1 MSVEIIEKIIQPVVD
16 PDTDVIVYVPGYAN
30 MGPGTPTLVDSNN
43 FTALF
48 GDSPYIFKNNQIE
61 GEETTIDK
69 AERKML
75 PNFSA
80 DYSPASNKTYAG
92 RPEKSWLYAK
102 ALVDA
107 GLTVLFHRTNPLNI
121 GEAACAAGSF
131 KLYMNK
137 AEGVLAARSAYSRG
151 EPYTFNGGQIEVRFS
166 AKYFGSYYSKFS
178 VFVSQNSRTGSTLIS
193 VRDGAKV
200 LEEAT
205 VSFDPSKSS
214 FIGNKDF
221 SYIRA
226 VPYIGENELD
236 DFSSLG
242 LDEFYTGENG
252 YKCVYIDYYTTEAG
266 DATDAQYQAAR
277 RDGKKFAVEGIEEG
291 EDEFTVNSFMRLM
304 NGVGLP
310 VKAGDDWGDSSV
322 PEPWEELT
330 DTETYQA
337 VTYLTMGGYFQKQEL
352 VGEMQKIA
360 YAIKAMALV
369 DYDKDSKMTN
379 IDSFMTYETDL
390 LSTGS
395 ETAEKA
401 KSAMFYGADSYNVEG
416 FRIIVP
422 DSFGY
427 LLKLASNLKAGIPAW
442 IPVANNPQG
451 VVSAIA
457 STHPVNFSLK
467 ESMVV
472 DDGISINPIIYKQNA
487 GYTIMGNRTLYPTNG
502 TPGPDSFLNCQLV
515 ANTVIRAAR
524 TVAQDL
530 QIVSTNAQEAFSTF
544 KSKVSKTCEKM
555 LANKDG
561 LYSYSISKKKKTKPA
576 TIDIVIH
583 LEVVEG
589 IEHFVITVE
598 QELQLDS

>member
-1 MSVEIIEKIIQPVVD
+1 MSVEIIEKIIQPIVD

-30 MGPGTPTLVDSNN
+30 MGPGTPTLVNSNN
-43 FTALF
+43 FTSLF
-48 GDSPYIFKNNQIE
+48 GDSPYIFKKNQTADASVTVN
-61 GEETTIDK
+61 GQN
-69 AERKML
+69 L
-75 PNFSA
+75 PNFDAS
-80 DYSPASNKTYAG
+80 YSPNSNKTYAG

-102 ALVDA
+102 SLVDA

-121 GEAACAAGSF
+121 GNASCPTGSF
-131 KLYMNK
+131 NLYMNN
-137 AEGVLAARSAYSRG
+137 AGNAVAARSAYTKG
-151 EPYTFNGGQIEVRFS
+151 DAYKLGKDGIEVRFS
-166 AKYFGSYYSKFS
+166 AKYFGSYYTKLS
-178 VFVSQNSRTGSTLIS
+178 VYVNQNSRTGSTTIS

-200 LEEAT
+200 LEEVT
-205 VSFDPSKSS
+205 VSFDPSKTN
-214 FIGNKDF
+214 FIGNQTF
-221 SYIRA
+221 AY
-226 VPYIGENELD
+226 VNVTPYVGKQELD
-236 DFSSLG
+236 DFSSMG
-242 LDEFYTGENG
+242 LDEFYSDEKQGF
-252 YKCVYIDYYTTEAG
+252 KCVYIDYASDENKTKGVNFTLEGLTDG
-266 DATDAQYQAAR
+266 D
-277 RDGKKFAVEGIEEG
+277 
-291 EDEFTVNSFMRLM
+291 DEFTVNAFMRLM
-304 NGVGLP
+304 NGIGAP
-310 VKAGDDWGDSSV
+310 TDGDNLAPTVS
-322 PEPWEELT
+322 EPWEELK

-337 VTYLTMGGYFQKQEL
+337 VTYLTMGGYFQKQAL

-369 DYDKDSKMTN
+369 DYDKDAKMKDFET
-379 IDSFMTYETDL
+379 FMQYETDL

-401 KSAMFYGADSYNVEG
+401 KSAMFYGADSYTVEG
-416 FRIIVP
+416 FRIIIP
-422 DSFGY
+422 DSYGY

-451 VVSAIA
+451 IVSAIA

-467 ESMVV
+467 ENMVV

-515 ANTVIRAAR
+515 ANTVMRAAR

-555 LANKDG
+555 LVNKDG

-583 LEVVEG
+583 LVVVEG